1 MQPIFS
7 ALGQAFR
14 KSILALCLITLI
26 GTASALVLV
35 QQPGYALTPDEKID
49 RAYEYSE
56 ATGIREE
63 DRQQDYLEEVA
74 KSRQP
79 DLVDKEYKE
88 NTKAYNQENPGLDI
102 GEKAKELIEKVTG
115 KD

>member
-1 MQPIFS
+1 MQAIFS

-26 GTASALVLV
+26 STASALVLV
-35 QQPGYALTPDEKID
+35 QQPSYALTPEEKID

-56 ATGIREE
+56 ATGLREE
-63 DRQQDYLEEVA
+63 DRQKDYLEEVGKA
-74 KSRQP
+74 QQVDS
-79 DLVDKEYKE
+79 VDKVYQDSVKANQKE
-88 NTKAYNQENPGLDI
+88 KSGFSIIEQ
-102 GEKAKELIEKVTG
+102 AKGLIEKVTG